1 MPYKSILVSLAGKLE
16 EKKVVDEA
24 VKLSQALGAQITFI
38 HVNDPGAGKMHM
50 MMDSLKLVTED
61 DLKALLGKFGFDF
74 HKNKAKLLVL
84 ENEKYAKTVAEKTKG
99 FDLLIT
105 GHHNKNSFLSAL
117 IDSTDEHIS
126 DMVDCPL
133 LLISI

>member
-1 MPYKSILVSLAGKLE
+1 MPYNSILVSLAGKLE

-24 VKLSQALGAQITFI
+24 AKLAQALGANLTFI
-38 HVNDPGAGKMHM
+38 HINDPGAGKMHM
-50 MMDSLKLVTED
+50 MMDSLKLVTKD
-61 DLKALLGKFGFDF
+61 DLRNLLMKFGFDF
-74 HKNKAKLLVL
+74 QKNKSTLLVL
-84 ENEKYAKTVAEKTKG
+84 ESEKYAKTVAEKTKE